1 MQKAEQAPE
10 EYATFW
16 ETFGPVLKEGLYEDG
31 QQRGALLELARFR
44 STRRDGWIS
53 LADYVKDMQ
62 PGQEAIYT
70 IRGDD
75 PTALARSP
83 QIEGFRWEARRV
95 GNECVRTCHSRWSAY
110 TKKKK
115 KKKHN
120 QKK

>member
-62 PGQEAIYT
+62 PGQEAIYP
-70 IRGDD
+70 ISGDD
-75 PTALARSP
+75 PTALARRP
-83 QIEGFRWEARRV
+83 PLEGFTAKGVAVLRLRDTETGRAACRER
-95 GNECVRTCHSRWSAY
+95 E
-110 TKKKK
+110 
-115 KKKHN
+115 
-120 QKK
+120 